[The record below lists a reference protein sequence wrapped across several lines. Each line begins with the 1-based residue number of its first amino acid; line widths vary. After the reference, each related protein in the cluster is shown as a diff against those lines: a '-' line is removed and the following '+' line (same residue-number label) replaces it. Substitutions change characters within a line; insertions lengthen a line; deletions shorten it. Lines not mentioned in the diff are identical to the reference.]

1 MHLLKIVQEAEFSS
15 FQQSGTV
22 VKLWKEILW
31 TLEQLF
37 RNHVSWNIIAWFD
50 AVSQLMFSTKH
61 ESPCTVL
68 SKPEL
73 SHSTYS
79 LTSKHLRQNRTNHSN
94 QGSIPGDERSQRN
107 GWVSVNKRQTHRS
120 EGLNQ
125 GRSWQP
131 SGKSLLENCRG
142 TLPSQW
148 RTGDREHKKE
158 RRQILCQHS
167 EPEVDVKCVTQSN

>member
-1 MHLLKIVQEAEFSS
+1 MKGNFMDIRTAISQPCFLKYHSQIWRRYSTNVFDKTRIS
-15 FQQSGTV
+15 V
-22 VKLWKEILW
+22 YIVKLAE
-31 TLEQLF
+31 
-37 RNHVSWNIIAWFD
+37 V
-50 AVSQLMFSTKH
+50 
-61 ESPCTVL
+61 
-68 SKPEL
+68 

-158 RRQILCQHS
+158 RRQILCQDS